1 MSVFHLKYRP
11 QNITELDLPEVSDK
25 IKSIILSETDFQSL
39 LFAGPK
45 GSGKTSAARILAK
58 AVNCLNGKDG
68 EACGKC
74 ENCLEIDKGNS
85 LDIIEIDAASNR
97 GIDDVRG
104 LKENAYLS
112 PIRLKKKVFIIDEV
126 HMLTKEA
133 FNALLKLIEEPPKN
147 TLFILCTTD
156 AQKIPETV
164 LSRLLKVN
172 FRKGKESELEKS
184 LEKIVKGEKI
194 EIDNGARKLLIS
206 NSDGSFRNLQRT
218 FNEIFLQ
225 FGKKINEE
233 QVKTYF
239 TAIRG
244 EYQAEE
250 LEKDLEVGE
259 IKIIMEKLEMMAQKG
274 VDFGELRLKWLQ
286 YFHQKLLV
294 NLDSGEL
301 KRWVEILVRAGELEK
316 IAMIEQLPLE
326 LAVIE
331 MKSNPSR
338 PLVTSPSD
346 SSKSGRQGDIKNEIK
361 KVEVK
366 KTEEKKADVSWEDIK
381 EEKEKEIEKKIIE
394 AVKVVETKPKVV
406 VEIAEVEEKWGEV
419 LLAVKPY
426 NHSVEAFL
434 RAARPKKMVDG
445 ELIIEVFYKFHKE
458 KLEEAKNRKIV
469 EIGLDKV
476 FGGFVSFECVLSEG
490 GSRNVTPKAAAV
502 KSEVETKVTTEAEI
516 YDVAKDIFG

>member
-11 QNITELDLPEVSDK
+11 SKVTELDLPEVSEK

-39 LFAGPK
+39 LFTGPK

-58 AVNCLNGKDG
+58 AVNCLKLKDG

-74 ENCLEIDKGNS
+74 ENCLEIERGNS
-85 LDIIEIDAASNR
+85 LDIMEIDAASNR

-112 PIRLKKKVFIIDEV
+112 PIRLKKKIFIIDEV

-172 FRKGKESELEKS
+172 FRKGKEVELEKS
-184 LEKIVKGEKI
+184 LDKIVKGEKI
-194 EIDNGARKLLIS
+194 EIGEEAKKVLIK

-225 FGKKINEE
+225 YGNKISAE
-233 QVKTYF
+233 QVTTFF
-239 TAIRG
+239 TVMRG

-250 LEKDLEVGE
+250 LEKDLESGDV
-259 IKIIMEKLEMMAQKG
+259 KVIIEKLELMAQKG

-286 YFHQKLLV
+286 YFHQRLLSELNSV
-294 NLDSGEL
+294 EL
-301 KRWVEILVRAGELEK
+301 KRWVEILVKAGELEK

-331 MKSNPSR
+331 MNQKMEESRVIMSPKIDTNP
-338 PLVTSPSD
+338 V
-346 SSKSGRQGDIKNEIK
+346 E
-361 KVEVK
+361 KV
-366 KTEEKKADVSWEDIK
+366 EEKKVVDNSWEEKKI
-381 EEKEKEIEKKIIE
+381 EKEREIEEKIIE
-394 AVKVVETKPKVV
+394 AVKEVETKPKVV

-419 LLAVKPY
+419 LSAVKPY

-434 RAARPKKMVDG
+434 RAARPKKMTNDG
-445 ELIIEVFYKFHKE
+445 LIIEVFYKFHKE

-476 FGGFVSFECVLSEG
+476 FGGLLNFDCVLSD
-490 GSRNVTPKAAAV
+490 GSTKRAMPLNIV
-502 KSEVETKVTTEAEI
+502 KNIEEKVVTEAEI